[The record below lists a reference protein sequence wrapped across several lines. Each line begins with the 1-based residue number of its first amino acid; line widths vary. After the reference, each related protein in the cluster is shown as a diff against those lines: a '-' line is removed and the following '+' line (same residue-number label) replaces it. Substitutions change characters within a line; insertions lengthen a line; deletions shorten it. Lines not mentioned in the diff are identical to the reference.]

1 MTHSHFNHST
11 YLIRKKILS
20 LGGGTF
26 EIFDGQGE
34 LVLYSKMKRFR
45 LKEDIRLYT
54 GADMTVEMFSIKA
67 RSIMDFAGT
76 YDVVDSRT
84 GERIGA
90 LQRKG
95 WRSMVRDE
103 WIIRDA
109 RDNEMGSIQEDNA
122 VLALVRRFVTSII
135 PQTFTVQVAGAPVAE
150 FKQNF
155 NPFVTKLTLD
165 FSRDTQQR
173 LERRLGIA
181 AGVLL
186 CAIEG
191 KQEG

>member
-1 MTHSHFNHST
+1 MTHSRFNHST
-11 YLIRKKILS
+11 YLVRKKILS

-26 EIFDGQGE
+26 EIFDAEGE
-34 LVLYSKMKRFR
+34 LMLYSKMKRFR

-54 GADMTVEMFSIKA
+54 NADMTVEMLSIKA
-67 RSIMDFAGT
+67 RRIMDFSGT

-84 GERIGA
+84 GEHVGA

-103 WIIRDA
+103 WIIKDG
-109 RDNEMGSIQEDNA
+109 RDNEIGSIQEEHA

-135 PQTFTVQVAGAPVAE
+135 PQSFLVQMGGVPVAE

-165 FSRDTQQR
+165 FSADVPHR
-173 LERRLGIA
+173 LDRRLGIA
-181 AGVLL
+181 TGVLL

>member
-1 MTHSHFNHST
+1 MNHDRFNHST
-11 YLIRKKILS
+11 YLVRKKILS
-20 LGGGTF
+20 LVGGSF
-26 EIFDGQGE
+26 EIFDAQGN
-34 LVLYSKMKRFR
+34 LVLYSKMKAFK

-54 GADMTVEMFSIKA
+54 GADMADEVLAIKA
-67 RSIMDFAGT
+67 RRIMDFSGT

-84 GERIGA
+84 GERVGA
-90 LQRKG
+90 LQRSG
-95 WRSMVRDE
+95 WRSMLRDQ
-103 WIIRDA
+103 WVIRDA
-109 RDNEMGSIQEDNA
+109 GDNEIGSIQEENT
-122 VLALVRRFVTSII
+122 VLAVVRRFVTNMI
-135 PQTFTVQVAGAPVAE
+135 PQTFLVQIAGAPVAE

-165 FSRDTQQR
+165 FSGDVQHR
-173 LERRLGIA
+173 LDRRLGIA